1 VTSAAPGVAPEADSG
16 ARQRLGPF
24 DRLVVGMNAIG
35 SLWIFAMILLVNGD
49 ALGRSFF
56 TYPIVGT
63 HEMVQISI
71 VGIVFMQLADT
82 IRTGRLTRAD
92 SFLGFLSRLAPRA
105 GAALDAL
112 FMLLGA
118 AFMAVGLWGSIP
130 LLREAIQRNSWIGNE
145 GVFTAPV
152 WPVKTVIV
160 LGLAVCLVQFLR
172 LAVAGLRRA
181 LPGPV
186 G

>member
-1 VTSAAPGVAPEADSG
+1 MSSARTGTPHRPG
-16 ARQRLGPF
+16 RF
-24 DRLVVGMNAIG
+24 DRLVIGMNAIG
-35 SLWIFAMILLVNGD
+35 SLWIFAMILLVTGD

-56 TYPIVGT
+56 THPIVGT

-71 VGIVFMQLADT
+71 VGIVFLQLADT

-92 SFLGFLSRLAPRA
+92 SFLGAVQRIAPRA
-105 GAALDAL
+105 GAAMDAL

-118 AFMAVGLWGSIP
+118 AYMAVGLWGSIP

-160 LGLAVCLVQFLR
+160 LGLAVCMLQFLR

-181 LPGPV
+181 VAGR
-186 G
+186 GGHA